1 MEIIIKTNNELQE
14 ELLTLFDSL
23 DIEGQAE
30 VLATAYREK
39 MRMKGIDLNEEVG

>member
-1 MEIIIKTNNELQE
+1 MEIIIKTNTELQE

-39 MRMKGIDLNEEVG
+39 MRMKGINLNEEVG